1 MKNNEFIETI
11 GALIQKHA
19 SINGYKYPSAIIAQ
33 AILESG
39 HGKSLL
45 ASKYHNYF
53 GLKCG
58 SSWRGKSVNMST
70 KEEYASGTLTN
81 IRDNF
86 RVYDTME
93 QGVKGYF
100 EFIGCSRYSNLKN
113 ATSSKNYLQLIK
125 NDGYATNSK
134 YVESVYNIVTKYNL
148 TRFDEERDGNMTIR
162 DINKH
167 LSGNEIITLLAKE
180 VIKGK
185 YGSGETRK
193 KKLGKLYNLI
203 QTKVNEIQ
211 K

>member
-1 MKNNEFIETI
+1 MTNNEFIETI

-19 SINGYKYPSAIIAQ
+19 FANGYKYPSAIIGQ

-39 HGKSLL
+39 WGKSLL

-58 SSWRGKSVNMST
+58 SSWRGKSVNMTT
-70 KEEYASGTLTN
+70 KEEYTRGTLTN

-93 QGVKGYF
+93 DGVKGYF
-100 EFIGCSRYSNLKN
+100 EFIGYSRYSNLTS

-125 NDGYATNSK
+125 SDGYATSST
-134 YVESVYNIVTKYNL
+134 YVDNVYNVVTKYNL
-148 TRFDEERDGNMTIR
+148 TKFDKERVDNMTST
-162 DINKH
+162 DIKKH

-180 VIKGK
+180 VIKGE
-185 YGSGETRK
+185 YGNGNERK
-193 KKLGKLYNLI
+193 ERLGCLYSLV
-203 QTKVNEIQ
+203 QKEVN
-211 K
+211 KMV